1 MLYPQKGHIFCSPGN
16 EGGSQ
21 ALQAC
26 LVPPPLSFCGRWQS
40 SHRAFILEQPL
51 SSAWWVVVASS
62 ISLEAPTPKMPL
74 LLPEAYTL
82 LLRYVLRARKGNP
95 SHSVS
100 GHPHP
105 SLQRDRTCRA
115 PYLWYLL
122 MSWELCIAD
131 WLFEPWSRLPS
142 PQALWTHENIPF
154 WCFFRWRRHENKIWE
169 LAFKMH
175 AGPLSR
181 TSLTKFL
188 DNISLMAKCIK

>member
-1 MLYPQKGHIFCSPGN
+1 MLYPPKGHIFCSPGN

-26 LVPPPLSFCGRWQS
+26 LVLLPLSFCGRWQS

-51 SSAWWVVVASS
+51 SSAWWIVVASS

-74 LLPEAYTL
+74 LLPEPYTL
-82 LLRYVLRARKGNP
+82 LLRYVLHARKGSP

-115 PYLWYLL
+115 LYLWYLL

-131 WLFEPWSRLPS
+131 WLVEPWSCLPS
-142 PQALWTHENIPF
+142 PQALWTHESIPF
-154 WCFFRWRRHENKIWE
+154 WCFSSGGEGMKTKSGSSHLKCTQAPSLGHRWQSSWITLVWWQNV
-169 LAFKMH
+169 
-175 AGPLSR
+175 
-181 TSLTKFL
+181 
-188 DNISLMAKCIK
+188 